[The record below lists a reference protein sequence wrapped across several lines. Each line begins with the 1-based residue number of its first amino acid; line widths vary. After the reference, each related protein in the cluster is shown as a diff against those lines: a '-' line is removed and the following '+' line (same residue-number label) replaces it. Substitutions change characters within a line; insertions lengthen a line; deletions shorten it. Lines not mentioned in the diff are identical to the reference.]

1 MAVLTKIIHNKK
13 FQKFLL
19 ENDIAWL
26 DIKDTSLLPFAISLF
41 KTKNHL
47 YTKFPLTNVS
57 LLETFIQS
65 NSHHQIKLKSTIL
78 DIDETLRF
86 LKLIEA
92 FPSEFDIPPV
102 VGNYHVLCERF
113 RTFTQVHTQLIP
125 SEIESKLNE
134 HLLSLLNLSRIE
146 AFAIYALHNRSMISG
161 LMTDTPLEKVYT
173 LMEWIRLLK
182 DPTISIE
189 SLTSD
194 EKIQKQI
201 FLMKDTILKLP
212 LELIYFVSYT
222 EKEFELFNTIVP
234 IIVPSATLE
243 EINGA
248 KCIKQRLE
256 ESWAQNIGSNSI
268 TVFGAH

>member
-134 HLLSLLNLSRIE
+134 HLLELNNEELKNQKRIDLLHKYYDENTLPAPLYMTTQVSIRNIKDNL
-146 AFAIYALHNRSMISG
+146 
-161 LMTDTPLEKVYT
+161 
-173 LMEWIRLLK
+173 
-182 DPTISIE
+182 
-189 SLTSD
+189 
-194 EKIQKQI
+194 
-201 FLMKDTILKLP
+201 
-212 LELIYFVSYT
+212 
-222 EKEFELFNTIVP
+222 
-234 IIVPSATLE
+234 
-243 EINGA
+243 
-248 KCIKQRLE
+248 
-256 ESWAQNIGSNSI
+256 
-268 TVFGAH
+268 